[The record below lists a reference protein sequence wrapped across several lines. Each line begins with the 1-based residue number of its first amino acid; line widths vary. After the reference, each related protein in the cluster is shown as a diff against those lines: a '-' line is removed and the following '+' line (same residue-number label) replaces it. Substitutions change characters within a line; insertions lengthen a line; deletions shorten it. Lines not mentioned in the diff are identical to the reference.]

1 MWRRILA
8 SILVVIGALLLLLS
22 SFGWWADRFFLNSE
36 RFASNANKI
45 VDEEEVQDAL
55 AFAITQQIS
64 EQSGRNLSLA
74 EPVIQTIV
82 RQIVSSDPF
91 QKIFDAAVL
100 RAHHAAVEG
109 GAREMVLNLSE
120 SVDNVRS
127 ALRPI
132 APNLAKKIPKGEKI
146 QVTILSKTQL
156 DTVYD
161 ITNAVKKGVIAI
173 TIVSVLFLAGGVA
186 LSTRR
191 WRTLA
196 LAGWVTLGFF
206 AFSIVAVAVGR
217 PVTGSFIAE
226 DTYSDAAQ
234 SAYKVITR
242 GLLVQGVIFAVLG
255 LIVGLLAGWIDR
267 QGGWAAAMDAR
278 KRGSKWVRDQMPK
291 RAAPAPVAVAA
302 GGGTVA
308 AVADGAD
315 RVDGDGD
322 IDAGEPV
329 EETLPGASTTGEPA
343 GAMAGVV
350 ASGVLAPRL
359 PEPKRRARSAHWWRA
374 AVLVIVGLFAVFSP
388 GSLTNLVVVLIGLA
402 LLYLAIT
409 EALAA
414 WASPKEPRAVT
425 EDVDADTAGDA
436 TASDTPADEAAE
448 DDPSETT

>member
-8 SILVVIGALLLLLS
+8 SILVVVGALLLLLS
-22 SFGWWADRFFLNSE
+22 SFGWWADRYFLDSE
-36 RFASNANKI
+36 RFSNKATQI
-45 VDEEEVQDAL
+45 LDEEKVQDAL

-64 EQSGRNLSLA
+64 EQSGRDLSLA

-120 SVDNVRS
+120 SVDKVRS

-132 APNLAKKIPKGEKI
+132 APNLAKKIPKGETVEVK
-146 QVTILSKTQL
+146 ILSKTQL

-173 TIVSVLFLAGGVA
+173 TIVALLFLAGGIA
-186 LSTRR
+186 LSPRR

-206 AFSIVAVAVGR
+206 AFSIVAVAVGK
-217 PVTGSFIAE
+217 PITGSFIAE
-226 DTYSDAAQ
+226 DTYSDAAE
-234 SAYKVITR
+234 SSYKVITH
-242 GLLVQGVIFAVLG
+242 GLLVQGVIFCIIG
-255 LIVGLLAGWIDR
+255 LAVGLFAGWIDR
-267 QGGWAAAMDAR
+267 HGGWAAAMDAG
-278 KRGSKWVRDQMPK
+278 KRGGTWVRGQVPK
-291 RAAPAPVAVAA
+291 KAAPVPVAATA

-308 AVADGAD
+308 AVGVEPGTVDTAAADTELAED
-315 RVDGDGD
+315 EVS
-322 IDAGEPV
+322 
-329 EETLPGASTTGEPA
+329 PGATATGEPA
-343 GAMAGVV
+343 GAMSGVV

-359 PEPKRRARSAHWWRA
+359 PQPKRRARSAHWWRA
-374 AVLVIVGLFAVFSP
+374 AALLVVGLFAVFSP
-388 GSLTNLVVVLIGLA
+388 GSLTNIVVILIGLA

-409 EALAA
+409 EGLAA
-414 WASPKEPRAVT
+414 WASPKEPR
-425 EDVDADTAGDA
+425 VDDMDAAAEGDA
-436 TASDTPADEAAE
+436 PASDTVSDEGPEGEPPDAA
-448 DDPSETT
+448 